1 MPLSSSETVEYTP
14 CCVDSCEKQEEITLL
29 ICLLIFESCVRG
41 SIKNKTD
48 NFSSCVCSFD
58 MHEVL
63 TRAQNGTTYPRC

>member
-41 SIKNKTD
+41 SIKNKTKIPVKKKRLPIYLKP
-48 NFSSCVCSFD
+48 F
-58 MHEVL
+58 
-63 TRAQNGTTYPRC
+63 